1 MPASYTWYVSAGP
14 SSVSTGTGTSGFGTG
29 ADGRTPYAFCR
40 SMNPLTGDV
49 LFDQTRSSWKLGAP
63 IAERVL
69 RTLRTPLGSA
79 RRDPG
84 YGVDWSQV
92 DNARTNVASIATQAI
107 RNALAEYVSR
117 GELSDLDVQTETQDR
132 NGGGVL
138 LALQVSFRDARG
150 AQVQL
155 TGRRS

>member
-1 MPASYTWYVSAGP
+1 MPASYTWFVSADP
-14 SSVSTGTGTSGFGTG
+14 SSAAAGTGTSGFGTG

-79 RRDPG
+79 RRDPS
-84 YGVDWSQV
+84 YGVDWAQV
-92 DNARTNVASIATQAI
+92 DNARTGVSAIAVQAI
-107 RNALAEYVSR
+107 RTALAEFVAR
-117 GELSDLDVQTETQDR
+117 GEVTDLDVQVETQDR

-138 LALQVSFRDARG
+138 LVMQLSFRDARG
-150 AQVQL
+150 VVVQL

>member
-1 MPASYTWYVSAGP
+1 MPASYTWFVSGD
-14 SSVSTGTGTSGFGTG
+14 GSGASIGSGAAYGTG
-29 ADGRTPYAFCR
+29 ADGRTPYACSR
-40 SMNPLTGDV
+40 QMNPQTGDV
-49 LFDQTRSSWKLGAP
+49 IFDQSRSSWALGAP

-69 RTLRTPLGSA
+69 RTLRTQKGSA
-79 RRDPG
+79 RRDPS

-92 DNARTNVASIATQAI
+92 DNARANVASIATQAI
-107 RNALAEYVSR
+107 RNALAEYVTR

-138 LALQVSFRDARG
+138 MALQVSFRDARG